1 MQWGLCVCERERERE
16 TESRLLPNRQ
26 ILSWN
31 AKVKKETERNRE
43 RVTIISIEK
52 LVCGCR

>member
-1 MQWGLCVCERERERE
+1 MREREN
-16 TESRLLPNRQ
+16 ESRLLPNRQ